1 MKDTL
6 TLNESDL
13 AVAFYDA
20 AVDLERATFEAIAKR
35 VFGPRG
41 LSGHSAALRLECRR
55 MFELARA
62 K

>member
-20 AVDLERATFEAIAKR
+20 AVDFERATFDAIAKR
-35 VFGPRG
+35 VFGPQG
-41 LSGHSAALRLECRR
+41 LSGHSPALRLECQR
-55 MFELARA
+55 MFDLAR